1 MTFKFT
7 KITSSKNCYNPIISV
22 VMSVYNGEKYLSEAI
37 ESVLNQTYKDFEFII
52 INDGSSDSSL
62 EIIKKYQNQDE
73 RIVLISRENK
83 GLVASLNEGIEK
95 AKAKYIARM
104 DADDICLATRFEEQ
118 IEYMEK
124 NNLDLCGS
132 WIETFN
138 EENIL
143 NVWKYPETHSD
154 IEFRSFFMCSF
165 AHPSVMIKK
174 IVFDKLKYEN
184 ETAEDY
190 RLWCDI
196 LANGYKVGNIQKVL
210 LKYRLHNNQ
219 LTQTKSKELINS
231 ANNIGLSFS
240 RKINS
245 KICVGVNIDIFY
257 FHLRDSIMFC
267 HAFALL
273 KNKSEKETIEEN
285 GGFVVREISYPYKG
299 FKTIKFYGK
308 DFMIV
313 SNPDEHLVCD
323 YGKNYMIPDPNYCV
337 DVRENVKYLD
347 TKVGILTRFE

>member
-1 MTFKFT
+1 MT
-7 KITSSKNCYNPIISV
+7 NNPIISV

-37 ESVLNQTYKDFEFII
+37 ESILNQTYKDFEFII
-52 INDGSSDSSL
+52 INDGSSDNSL

-95 AKAKYIARM
+95 AKGKYIARM
-104 DADDICLATRFEEQ
+104 DADDICLSTRFEEQ

-124 NNLDLCGS
+124 NKLDLSGS
-132 WIETFN
+132 WIETFD
-138 EENIL
+138 EKNIL

-196 LANGYKVGNIQKVL
+196 LADGYKVGNIQKVL

-231 ANNIGLSFS
+231 ANNIGLNFS
-240 RKINS
+240 KKINS
-245 KICVGVNIDIFY
+245 KICVTIENYIDIQNN
-257 FHLRDSIMFC
+257 C
-267 HAFALL
+267 
-273 KNKSEKETIEEN
+273 TISK
-285 GGFVVREISYPYKG
+285 FDDL
-299 FKTIKFYGK
+299 IK
-308 DFMIV
+308 D
-313 SNPDEHLVCD
+313 
-323 YGKNYMIPDPNYCV
+323 
-337 DVRENVKYLD
+337 
-347 TKVGILTRFE
+347 ILTYAKQKNISKKNLDFILKVFYNNSSPKTPLSYYKYFKNTKNSDKKFKEEMSMFFKSFLIFSRNSNIYQFLKRLRNNAK

>member
-1 MTFKFT
+1 MTLKFT
-7 KITSSKNCYNPIISV
+7 KITSFKNCHNPIISV

-52 INDGSSDSSL
+52 VNDGSTDNSL
-62 EIIKKYQNQDE
+62 EIIKEYQNQDE

-95 AKAKYIARM
+95 AKGKYIARM

-124 NNLDLCGS
+124 NKLDLCGS
-132 WIETFN
+132 WIETFD
-138 EENIL
+138 EKNIL
-143 NVWKYPETHSD
+143 NVWKYPETHRD
-154 IEFRSFFMCSF
+154 IKFRSFFGSSF
-165 AHPSVMIKK
+165 AHPSVIIKK

-231 ANNIGLSFS
+231 ANNIGLNFSKKISSKISTTIENYIDIQNNCTMSKFDNLIKDILMYNKKNNISKKNLNFVLKVVYSNSSPKTPLIYYKYFKNTKNCDKKFKEEMNMFLKSFVIFS
-240 RKINS
+240 RDS
-245 KICVGVNIDIFY
+245 KIYQF
-257 FHLRDSIMFC
+257 LKR
-267 HAFALL
+267 L
-273 KNKSEKETIEEN
+273 KNNAK
-285 GGFVVREISYPYKG
+285 
-299 FKTIKFYGK
+299 
-308 DFMIV
+308 
-313 SNPDEHLVCD
+313 
-323 YGKNYMIPDPNYCV
+323 
-337 DVRENVKYLD
+337 
-347 TKVGILTRFE
+347 

>member
-1 MTFKFT
+1 M
-7 KITSSKNCYNPIISV
+7 NNLIISV

-52 INDGSSDSSL
+52 INDGSSDNSL

-73 RIVLISRENK
+73 RIGLISRENK

-95 AKAKYIARM
+95 AKGKYIARM

-124 NNLDLCGS
+124 NKLDLCGS
-132 WIETFN
+132 WIETFD
-138 EENIL
+138 EKNIL

-219 LTQTKSKELINS
+219 LTQTKSKELMNS

-240 RKINS
+240 KKINS
-245 KICVGVNIDIFY
+245 KISTTIENYIDVQNNCTISKFDNLIKDIFNYANQNNISKKKLDFVLKVFYNNSSPKTPFIY
-257 FHLRDSIMFC
+257 FTYRKATKGMKKDSKEELKLFLKS
-267 HAFALL
+267 LL
-273 KNKSEKETIEEN
+273 
-285 GGFVVREISYPYKG
+285 VVKRESSLYKG
-299 FKTIKFYGK
+299 LKRIKNMMK
-308 DFMIV
+308 I
-313 SNPDEHLVCD
+313 
-323 YGKNYMIPDPNYCV
+323 
-337 DVRENVKYLD
+337 
-347 TKVGILTRFE
+347 

>member
-1 MTFKFT
+1 
-7 KITSSKNCYNPIISV
+7 
-22 VMSVYNGEKYLSEAI
+22 MSVYNGEKYLSEAI

-95 AKAKYIARM
+95 AKGKYIARM
-104 DADDICLATRFEEQ
+104 DADDICLSTRFEEQ

-124 NNLDLCGS
+124 NKLDLCGS
-132 WIETFN
+132 WIETFD
-138 EENIL
+138 ERNIL

-231 ANNIGLSFS
+231 ANNIGLNFS
-240 RKINS
+240 KKINS
-245 KICVGVNIDIFY
+245 KICVTIENYIDIQNN
-257 FHLRDSIMFC
+257 C
-267 HAFALL
+267 
-273 KNKSEKETIEEN
+273 TI
-285 GGFVVREISYPYKG
+285 
-299 FKTIKFYGK
+299 
-308 DFMIV
+308 
-313 SNPDEHLVCD
+313 
-323 YGKNYMIPDPNYCV
+323 
-337 DVRENVKYLD
+337 
-347 TKVGILTRFE
+347 